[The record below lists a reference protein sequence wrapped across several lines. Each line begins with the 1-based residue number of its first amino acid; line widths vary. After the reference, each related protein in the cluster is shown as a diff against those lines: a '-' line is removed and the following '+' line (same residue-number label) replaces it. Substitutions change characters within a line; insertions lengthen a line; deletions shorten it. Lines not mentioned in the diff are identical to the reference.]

1 MITPEYASLMASYNQ
16 WMNDKLYAAARNL
29 SPEALKAERG
39 AFFGSIIGTLNHI
52 VVADTIWLQ
61 RFMAHP
67 SRFASLDAIRALDR
81 PEALDTI
88 LFDDLEALS
97 SHRSMIDSTISRWV
111 LELSAADLEKT
122 IAYKNMKGVANRK
135 PLAALLV
142 HFFDHQ
148 THHRGQATTLL
159 TQAGQDVG
167 VTDVLA
173 LMSDVEESSDRDP

>member
-1 MITPEYASLMASYNQ
+1 MITPDYASLMADYNQ
-16 WMNDKLYAAARNL
+16 WMNDKLYAAARKL
-29 SPEALKAERG
+29 SPDVLSAERG

-61 RFMAHP
+61 RFTAHP
-67 SRFASLDAIRALDR
+67 SRFESLDAIRALDR
-81 PEALDTI
+81 PKALDTI
-88 LFDDLEALS
+88 LFADLEALS

-111 LELSAADLEKT
+111 LELSAADLEKAV
-122 IAYKNMKGVANRK
+122 AYTNMKGVANRK

-142 HFFDHQ
+142 HFFNHQ

-173 LMSDVEESSDRDP
+173 LIPDFGASSETGS